1 MNEDYTY
8 YIPKNQPTS
17 VPYVTESGILVQT
30 DASRRRFLGR
40 TVTAFN
46 ANTCGDQDSMV
57 VWCQNNYVN
66 TDGNDVA
73 IEGRYVFINH
83 KKLNTYHGTT
93 NAIRKSQLMNDS
105 NLRIIYIGGGK
116 ILKFKKKKTDFVFSY
131 EHDDIRTNSDLSNAA
146 MGVWFTCTEHGK

>member
-17 VPYVTESGILVQT
+17 VPYITAEGILVQT

-40 TVTAFN
+40 SVFPQN
-46 ANTCGDQDSMV
+46 ANSCGDQENIV
-57 VWCQNNYVN
+57 VWCQNNYVD

-83 KKLNTYHGTT
+83 KKLSTYSGATR
-93 NAIRKSQLMNDS
+93 AIKKNQFMADS
-105 NLRIIYIGGGK
+105 NLRILYIGGGK
-116 ILKFKKKKTDFVFSY
+116 TLKFKKKKTDLIFSY
-131 EHDDIRTNSDLSNAA
+131 DHIDIRTESSLSNTA